1 MIFIAYFDERKI
13 VKIAQKKS
21 CSAPSVTAGTQSLCV
36 IKKKKKTNMLKLY
49 KKINN
54 ELHFWETWDK
64 SEKIGI
70 IHWGK
75 VGEEGKDRE
84 VKSIGEINFRNE
96 IQKEIDEKLNEGYA
110 QIEMENHRILLIEYK
125 VEGMGNTEDLN
136 KRSKL
141 QERMD
146 QTLGW
151 VGIGHCDGGSMGSG
165 TMEVCCFVVDFE
177 IAKKVIEED
186 LFDTEFE
193 DFERIYDE
201 NE

>member
-1 MIFIAYFDERKI
+1 
-13 VKIAQKKS
+13 
-21 CSAPSVTAGTQSLCV
+21 
-36 IKKKKKTNMLKLY
+36 
-49 KKINN
+49 
-54 ELHFWETWDK
+54 
-64 SEKIGI
+64 
-70 IHWGK
+70 
-75 VGEEGKDRE
+75 
-84 VKSIGEINFRNE
+84 
-96 IQKEIDEKLNEGYA
+96 
-110 QIEMENHRILLIEYK
+110 MENHRILLIEYK

>member
-1 MIFIAYFDERKI
+1 
-13 VKIAQKKS
+13 
-21 CSAPSVTAGTQSLCV
+21 
-36 IKKKKKTNMLKLY
+36 MLKLY